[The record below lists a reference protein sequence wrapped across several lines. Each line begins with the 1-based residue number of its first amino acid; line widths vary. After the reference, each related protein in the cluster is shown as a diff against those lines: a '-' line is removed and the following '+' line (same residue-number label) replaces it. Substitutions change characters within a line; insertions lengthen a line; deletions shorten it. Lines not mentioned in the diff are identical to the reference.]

1 MTPMHPDAVG
11 VTIPALDLGPLILA
25 IPKLKAAFAR
35 AVEQLT
41 DALAPLRR
49 FVQRLRDAA
58 NDPVQVSGLEGR
70 YAVRGGLDPAYAS
83 PEALDRLVQL
93 IMAGDGE
100 RPGDRKLRL
109 LTSESRSLIAAA
121 AIRGWCYSY
130 GDGPAILAW
139 HRLMGTSIVVVT
151 RG

>member
-11 VTIPALDLGPLILA
+11 VTIPAPNLGPIILA
-25 IPKLKAAFAR
+25 IPQLKAAFAR
-35 AVEQLT
+35 AAEQLL

-49 FVQRLRDAA
+49 FVQRLADAA

-70 YAVRGGLDPAYAS
+70 YAVRAGLDPAYAS
-83 PEALDRLVQL
+83 PDALDRLVQL

-100 RPGDRKLRL
+100 HRGDRKLRL